1 MLFFKKLLYY
11 FLIPPG
17 IFIVGFIL
25 GGYLLKGFKRY
36 LLFFFAV
43 MLYLFSISP
52 VKDILI
58 YPIEKDYINLKC
70 DWDIIVVLGGGVY
83 GNGELSEDAF
93 KRVVKGFE
101 KGRGGDKI
109 IIVSGG
115 RVSERYPYEA
125 EVMKDLLVTLGI
137 REGNIIMDKD
147 SKDTVENAKF
157 TKKIMEEK
165 GIQGDVILITSAYHM
180 KRGVLIFKKYGFDN
194 ICAAATDFK
203 FDGVY
208 SIYDFLPSSS
218 NLNTVSKALKEY
230 LGILFYRIK

>member
-1 MLFFKKLLYY
+1 MIFLKKLLYY
-11 FLIPPG
+11 FIIPPG
-17 IFIVGFIL
+17 IFIVGFFI
-25 GGYLLKGFKRY
+25 GACLLKGWKRY
-36 LLFFFAV
+36 LMIFFAV

-52 VKDILI
+52 VKDMLI

-70 DWDIIVVLGGGVY
+70 DGDIIVVLGGGVY

-93 KRVVKGFE
+93 KRVLKGYE

-125 EVMKDLLVTLGI
+125 EVMKTVLVGLGI
-137 REGNIIMDKD
+137 PEKQIIMDKD

-165 GIQGDVILITSAYHM
+165 GINGDVILITSAYHM
-180 KRGVLIFKKYGFDN
+180 KRGALIFKKYGFDN
-194 ICAAATDFK
+194 ICAVATDFR
-203 FDGVY
+203 FDGIY
-208 SIYDFLPSSS
+208 SIYDFLPSAS
-218 NLNTVSKALKEY
+218 NLNTVSKVLKEY
-230 LGILFYRIK
+230 MGILFYNIK